1 MKKIKRKQKLQP
13 TKKTELIT
21 PSSKITP
28 PPPPSYL
35 NKNSHPKH
43 LSLLKQ
49 FTLILFTAISIA
61 ACNVTENNEAK
72 TSSQAEIT
80 ELTVTINSTDYP
92 ITFNK
97 DKTTTVTIPYVSTLP
112 AEITVKSTT
121 ISSKASGLATN
132 DTLKISSGKVNIT
145 ITAEDG
151 STTVYTLNVEIEDP
165 LFSSVQTRSE
175 ITYHSEDV
183 LKPDNYRTHI
193 LPFTIKAGS
202 AEAEGEYHL
211 AVRKSGSPVPTA
223 TDIRDSSAVIVR
235 SLTVDLINVF
245 LSFHMDTDLFDSTTE
260 WTDNSDASI
269 LTYDMVD
276 AALLQPETEY
286 KLYAVAAS
294 GSDTV
299 YTLLTHSTDAEPA
312 LSLVTNINSDYDMFY
327 SVPIEHTYTI
337 RKGEP
342 FLLWVG
348 IVNIGS
354 PLAFNDSHYQT
365 DGVDDTVTI
374 VLTSGSIHPPIS
386 GEDSSI
392 FFAAKVEN
400 KIGRYVMIS
409 KNTHAN
415 TASVVSGM
423 NFRMTSISGSDS
435 GEYLFIWE

>member
-1 MKKIKRKQKLQP
+1 MQITEVKTMKKIKRKQKLQP
-13 TKKTELIT
+13 TKKTDLIT

-35 NKNSHPKH
+35 NKNSYLKH

-61 ACNVTENNEAK
+61 ACNVTGNNEAK
-72 TSSQAEIT
+72 VSSQAEIT
-80 ELTVTINSTDYP
+80 ELTVTINNTDYP
-92 ITFNK
+92 VTFDA
-97 DKTTTVTIPYVSTLP
+97 DKVATLTIPYGSTLP
-112 AEITVKSTT
+112 TEITVKSAA
-121 ISSKASGLATN
+121 ISARARGIAAG
-132 DTLKISSGKVNIT
+132 DTLKISSGKADIT

-151 STTVYTLNVEIEDP
+151 SITVYTLNVEIEAP
-165 LFSSVQTRSE
+165 LFATVQARSE
-175 ITYHSEDV
+175 IIYHSEDA

-202 AEAEGEYHL
+202 TEAEGEYHL

-223 TDIRDSSAVIVR
+223 TDIRDSSAVILR

-245 LSFHMDTDLFDSTTE
+245 LSFHMDTDLFDSTTA

-294 GSDTV
+294 GNDTV
-299 YTLLTHSTDAEPA
+299 YTLLTHSTDAEPK

-327 SVPIEHTYTI
+327 SSPIEHTYTV

-342 FLLWVG
+342 FLLLVG
-348 IVNIGS
+348 IVN
-354 PLAFNDSHYQT
+354 
-365 DGVDDTVTI
+365 V
-374 VLTSGSIHPPIS
+374 IS
-386 GEDSSI
+386 SCY
-392 FFAAKVEN
+392 FQ
-400 KIGRYVMIS
+400 R
-409 KNTHAN
+409 
-415 TASVVSGM
+415 
-423 NFRMTSISGSDS
+423 
-435 GEYLFIWE
+435 

>member
-1 MKKIKRKQKLQP
+1 M
-13 TKKTELIT
+13 
-21 PSSKITP
+21 
-28 PPPPSYL
+28 
-35 NKNSHPKH
+35 
-43 LSLLKQ
+43 
-49 FTLILFTAISIA
+49 
-61 ACNVTENNEAK
+61 
-72 TSSQAEIT
+72 
-80 ELTVTINSTDYP
+80 
-92 ITFNK
+92 
-97 DKTTTVTIPYVSTLP
+97 P

-165 LFSSVQTRSE
+165 LFASVQTRSE
-175 ITYHSEDV
+175 ITYHSEDA

-202 AEAEGEYHL
+202 TEAEGEYHL
-211 AVRKSGSPVPTA
+211 AVREAGSPAPTA

-245 LSFHMDTDLFDSTTE
+245 LSFHMDTDLFDSATS
-260 WTDNSDASI
+260 WTNDSNASV

-294 GSDTV
+294 GNDTV
-299 YTLLTHSTDAEPA
+299 YTLLTHSTDAEPE
-312 LSLVTNINSDYDMFY
+312 LSMVTNINSDYDMFY
-327 SVPIEHTYTI
+327 SAPIEQTYTV

-342 FLLWVG
+342 SLLLVG
-348 IVNIGS
+348 VVNVTFATII
-354 PLAFNDSHYQT
+354 NDSHHKNQN
-365 DGVDDTVTI
+365 GRPKILSTI
-374 VLTSGSIHPPIS
+374 LTSGIIIPAIAF
-386 GEDSSI
+386 EDSSL
-392 FFAAKVEN
+392 FFVAKIEN
-400 KIGRYVMIS
+400 NIGKYVMIS

-415 TASVVSGM
+415 TANAASGAS
-423 NFRMTSISGSDS
+423 FSIYFAHTNRFSSK